1 MRDRSA
7 VAGGLFLAAGLSL
20 VGVQSARAQAV
31 PAVRAAPTLQSVVR
45 TADTAVRGLKES
57 DFPRIT
63 KVGDNVY
70 VYEAL
75 HPNYKN
81 FSVNSLIVVTTDGV
95 LIADAQQTPE
105 MVTQMMA
112 TIAKITTQPIKYVV
126 ICADHIDHVG
136 GDAAF
141 PASVK
146 FIVHPFSKAT
156 LDRQASNPNFPK
168 IPTPT
173 EIMTSD
179 KKVLKMGAT
188 EIDVLFL
195 GRAHTGGDL
204 EVFLPQQNL
213 LFMSEV
219 YFNRLFPSIATGYP
233 SEWVATLKK
242 AEAMKARSY
251 IPGHGFIDSREILNT
266 EVVKYRL
273 ALERVVSE
281 GTRLHNAGTPIDNVF
296 ATLNLGEFGY
306 WTRSYNNGF
315 PAIRRVYLE
324 LDGKLEKEVP
334 LPHAN

>member
-1 MRDRSA
+1 MRYRIF
-7 VAGGLFLAAGLSL
+7 GGLFLAAGSCL
-20 VGVQSARAQAV
+20 VGTQLVSGQAV
-31 PAVRAAPTLQSVVR
+31 PAVRIAPTAQSVVR

-57 DFPRIT
+57 DFPRLT
-63 KVGDNVY
+63 KLGDNVY

-112 TIAKITTQPIKYVV
+112 TVAKITPQPIKYVV

-136 GDAAF
+136 GDGAF
-141 PASVK
+141 PSSVK

-156 LDRQASNPNFPK
+156 LDRQAGNPNFPK
-168 IPTPT
+168 IPMPT

-179 KKVLKMGAT
+179 KKVLRMGTT
-188 EIDVLFL
+188 EIDVLYL

-251 IPGHGFIDSREILNT
+251 IPGHGFIDSREILN
-266 EVVKYRL
+266 EELVKYRG
-273 ALERVVSE
+273 AVERVVSE

-296 ATLNLGEFGY
+296 ATLNLGEYGY

-324 LDGKLEKEVP
+324 LDGKLDKEVP

>member
-1 MRDRSA
+1 MRYRIF
-7 VAGGLFLAAGLSL
+7 GGLFLVA
-20 VGVQSARAQAV
+20 VGACCLLGTQLASGQAI
-31 PAVRAAPTLQSVVR
+31 PAVRTAPTVQSVVR

-63 KVGDNVY
+63 KLGDNVY

-112 TIAKITTQPIKYVV
+112 TVAKITTQPIKYVV

-136 GDAAF
+136 GDGAF
-141 PASVK
+141 PSSVK

-156 LDRQASNPNFPK
+156 LDRQARNPNFPK

-173 EIMTSD
+173 EIMTTD
-179 KKVLKMGAT
+179 KKVLKMGTT
-188 EIDVLFL
+188 EIDVLYL

-219 YFNRLFPSIATGYP
+219 YFNRLFPSVATGYP

-251 IPGHGFIDSREILNT
+251 IPGHGFIDSREILN
-266 EVVKYRL
+266 EELVKYRQ
-273 ALERVVSE
+273 AVERVVSE

-296 ATLNLGEFGY
+296 ATLNLGEYGY

-324 LDGKLEKEVP
+324 LDGKLDKEVP
-334 LPHAN
+334 LAHAN